1 MEAPFWHRQAR
12 DCHRRSDVELPA
24 LFGRSAVAL
33 VLCALVLVLLTPLI
47 GRMLKGS
54 QPNAAASSPFSF
66 TTGA

>member
-1 MEAPFWHRQAR
+1 MRGIAIA
-12 DCHRRSDVELPA
+12 ELSA

-33 VLCALVLVLLTPLI
+33 VLCALVLALLTPLI

-54 QPNAAASSPFSF
+54 RLDAAASTPSSS